1 VLAVLLNVSL
11 VQKPPEKDVYYNF
24 TGNLNNNPDD
34 VIPDNSFVVESVMVK
49 PGPGWMDQ
57 ITVLINLLSGLTA
70 GIVNV
75 IVSLIQTF
83 TGYQV
88 PTFIVTAILATT
100 FVIMLKKYWKVLGLL
115 FAFILLFLAVSG
127 GAYMIKLLF
136 WH

>member
-1 VLAVLLNVSL
+1 
-11 VQKPPEKDVYYNF
+11 
-24 TGNLNNNPDD
+24 
-34 VIPDNSFVVESVMVK
+34 MVK

-88 PTFIVTAILATT
+88 PTFVVTAVLATT

-136 WH
+136 WQ